1 MKYDINQISGVIK
14 DRRTIYPEVYS
25 DKIVEKEI
33 IQEIISNAIWA
44 PSHGKTQPWRFKV
57 YTGEGRLKLLE
68 NVRKLYTA
76 LTPPEEFNQQKLSRM
91 EARIEKT
98 SALIL
103 LVMNRTENT
112 KIPKIEEIE
121 AVACAGQ
128 NMLLTAAAYGIG
140 GFWSSPQYLYT
151 PQANAAFG
159 LKEDDFIQG
168 LFYFG
173 YPSGEWPNSICKPL
187 EDVIDWID

>member
-57 YTGEGRLKLLE
+57 YNGEGRLKLLE

-76 LTPPEEFNQQKLSRM
+76 LTPPEEFNQQKLLRM
-91 EARIEKT
+91 EARIEKS
-98 SALIL
+98 SASTL
-103 LVMNRTENT
+103 LVMNRTEIT
-112 KIPKIEEIE
+112 RISKIEERE
-121 AVACAGQ
+121 AVAC
-128 NMLLTAAAYGIG
+128 
-140 GFWSSPQYLYT
+140 
-151 PQANAAFG
+151 
-159 LKEDDFIQG
+159 
-168 LFYFG
+168 
-173 YPSGEWPNSICKPL
+173 
-187 EDVIDWID
+187 V